1 MESKVKYF
9 SCSRCKEAIWNHC
22 PSCNRNFI
30 NNQKIACTNL
40 STRHTCIDCLPNL
53 TIIGKILAPFMYHS
67 RAIEITKAKYIKAED
82 IRKIHYLKNK
92 LKWNDYEED

>member
-1 MESKVKYF
+1 
-9 SCSRCKEAIWNHC
+9 
-22 PSCNRNFI
+22 
-30 NNQKIACTNL
+30 
-40 STRHTCIDCLPNL
+40 
-53 TIIGKILAPFMYHS
+53 MYHS